1 MVAMSW
7 RELDAELDRWR
18 DGGQV
23 ADFWWRDDDAA
34 KPSAPLARLL
44 DLSQSSRV
52 PLALAVVPLEAVPE
66 IFNGLKASVLMHGTD
81 HRNRAAP
88 GEKKTE
94 FAGDEPDGDAVARL
108 SAARQRLAAQ
118 APQRFLAVL
127 APPWNRF
134 KQSLVAR
141 LPEAGLYG
149 LSGYGPRDKAE
160 AARGVRQV
168 NTHVDI
174 IDWRGTRR
182 FVGEEAALRIA
193 ANHLASRRE
202 GDVDAKEPTGW
213 LTHHALHDKATW
225 EFLERLFER
234 TSARG
239 ARWIDPVELFP
250 SRAR

>member
-1 MVAMSW
+1 MSW
-7 RELDAELDRWR
+7 RELEAELDRWR
-18 DGGQV
+18 DAGRG

-34 KPSAPLARLL
+34 KPSAELSRLL
-44 DLSQSSRV
+44 ELSKSSRV
-52 PLALAVVPLEAVPE
+52 PLALAVVPLEATPE
-66 IFNGLKASVLMHGTD
+66 IFSGLKASVLMHGTD
-81 HRNRAAP
+81 HCNRAAP
-88 GEKKTE
+88 GEKKSE
-94 FAGDEPDGDAVARL
+94 FAAAESDGDAVARL

-118 APQRFLAVL
+118 AAQRFLAVL

-168 NTHVDI
+168 NAHVDI
-174 IDWRGTRR
+174 IDWRGTRG
-182 FVGEEAALRIA
+182 FVGEDAALRIA
-193 ANHLASRRE
+193 VKHLASRRKGE
-202 GDVDAKEPTGW
+202 VDANEPTGW
-213 LTHHALHDKATW
+213 LTHHALHDRAMW

>member
-1 MVAMSW
+1 MSW

-18 DGGQV
+18 GEGRI

-34 KPSAPLARLL
+34 KPCAPLSTLL
-44 DLSQSSRV
+44 KLAEHSAV
-52 PLALAVVPLEAVPE
+52 PLALAVVPLQAVPDLFE
-66 IFNGLKASVLMHGTD
+66 GLEACVLMHGTD
-81 HRNRAAP
+81 HKNRAAV

-94 FAGDEPDGDAVARL
+94 F
-108 SAARQRLAAQ
+108 SAAEPEGGAIARLAA
-118 APQRFLAVL
+118 ARSRLARAAGKRFLPVL

-134 KQSLVAR
+134 RQALAAR
-141 LPEAGLYG
+141 LPEAGLNG

-160 AARGVRQV
+160 AGTGVRQV

-174 IDWRGTRR
+174 VDWRGTRA
-182 FVGEEAALRIA
+182 FIGEEAALRRA
-193 ANHLASRRE
+193 LEHLVSRRT
-202 GDVDAKEPTGW
+202 GAVDGNEPTGW
-213 LTHHALHDKATW
+213 LTHHARHDAAAC

-234 TSARG
+234 TRARG

>member
-1 MVAMSW
+1 
-7 RELDAELDRWR
+7 LITL
-18 DGGQV
+18 
-23 ADFWWRDDDAA
+23 A
-34 KPSAPLARLL
+34 KASG
-44 DLSQSSRV
+44 V
-52 PLALAVVPLEAVPE
+52 PVALAVVPLVAVPE
-66 IFNGLKASVLMHGTD
+66 LFTEGDARVLMHGTD

-118 APQRFLAVL
+118 AAQRFLAVL

-149 LSGYGPRDKAE
+149 LSGYGPRENAE
-160 AARGVRQV
+160 ASRGVRQV

-182 FVGEEAALRIA
+182 FVGEETALRMA
-193 ANHLASRRE
+193 VNHLALRRE
-202 GDVDAKEPTGW
+202 GDADANEPTGW

-250 SRAR
+250 SRA